1 MAGRLSEITAARLAV
16 MAGAAGYGGI
26 TVGGRWLSDRGF
38 SLYEI
43 SLTGVVF
50 TALALLPALLMT
62 PRLRLRRSELG
73 LFAIFGFVGATLQ
86 LTQFAGIVLG
96 VPVALVALLLYTQPV
111 WTVLLGRIWL
121 EEPITGR
128 KVGAAAL
135 AAVGVLVLFDPR
147 GAAGTAPTIGL
158 LAALAAGL
166 ALSFWVILA
175 RSSALRGNPAVTTTF
190 GYTAFSAVWLLA
202 AWPLATLVLPSASLG
217 RVSVAPFLAQWHW
230 VALYTVGA
238 NLLPALLAM
247 WGMRRV
253 DASTAGVLLLLE
265 PVSAALLAWPLF
277 GETLEGNVAVGG
289 GLILAAN
296 WILLRRKRGGDGP
309 GIRGSQTASAS

>member
-1 MAGRLSEITAARLAV
+1 

-43 SLTGVVF
+43 SLTGVLL
-50 TALALLPALLMT
+50 TALLVLPALLT
-62 PRLRLRRSELG
+62 NPRLRLQRRDLG
-73 LFAIFGFVGATLQ
+73 LFVTYGLVGATLQ

-111 WTVLLGRIWL
+111 WTVVLGRIWL
-121 EEPITGR
+121 QEPITAT
-128 KVGAAAL
+128 KAGAAAL
-135 AAVGVLVLFDPR
+135 AAVGVVVLFDPR
-147 GAAGTAPTIGL
+147 GVAGTAPTIGL

-175 RSSALRGNPAVTTTF
+175 RASALRGNSAVTTTF
-190 GYTAFSAVWLLA
+190 GYTAFSAAWLLA
-202 AWPLATLVLPSASLG
+202 AWPIATLVLPSASLG
-217 RVSVAPFLAQWHW
+217 RLSLAPFLAQWHW

-253 DASTAGVLLLLE
+253 EASTAGVLLLLE

-277 GETLEGNVAVGG
+277 GETLQGNVALGG

-296 WILLRRKRGGDGP
+296 WLLLRRKRGDDGSI
-309 GIRGSQTASAS
+309 GGAQTASAS